1 MFQVQDLF
9 LSHKHNRYLY
19 HKHHKDCQ
27 CLNQQVSQLQLLCHL
42 LLQLAHAHSLLH
54 NQLLK
59 HHAAVVQVLDAKPPK
74 NNLMILLPLMMKK
87 KTGNPKSLQRNT
99 DLTKRNLTMMMVMTK
114 MKKTAETAQRRLVK
128 RALKVER
135 RVRKLVP
142 IQPQILLLM
151 SLLQQLQ
158 LSLVVPL
165 PLSLQQSLPL
175 LNQVEEMKKW
185 EDCKTNWEIL
195 RTPEKLTVKLKED

>member
-1 MFQVQDLF
+1 
-9 LSHKHNRYLY
+9 
-19 HKHHKDCQ
+19 
-27 CLNQQVSQLQLLCHL
+27 
-42 LLQLAHAHSLLH
+42 
-54 NQLLK
+54 
-59 HHAAVVQVLDAKPPK
+59 
-74 NNLMILLPLMMKK
+74 MMKK

-175 LNQVEEMKKW
+175 LNQVEEMKK
-185 EDCKTNWEIL
+185 
-195 RTPEKLTVKLKED
+195 